1 MGFFTRKTTTAPATI
16 DVEPAGHPTMS
27 DKMIAGGNRAIDKA
41 SGIYHKNP
49 KLIGGLALLAGALVL
64 NRMKRPHA

>member
-1 MGFFTRKTTTAPATI
+1 MGLFRRNTATAPVPVDLPVEQAT
-16 DVEPAGHPTMS
+16 MK
-27 DKMIAGGNRAIDKA
+27 DKVLAGGNRAIDKA
-41 SGIYHKNP
+41 SQVYHKNP

>member
-1 MGFFTRKTTTAPATI
+1 MGLFSRSTTTAPTTVDLPVERATMK
-16 DVEPAGHPTMS
+16 DQV
-27 DKMIAGGNRAIDKA
+27 IAGSNRAIDKA
-41 SGIYHKNP
+41 SQVYHKNP